1 MSSLIIA
8 LDFLHNLFTLV
19 LLDAH
24 YSLHSLLLVS
34 TLKVLNF
41 LPIAEFLILALLN
54 SHQLVV
60 LFLSLVIYGFLALF
74 FHFDHGH
81 PHVLSI
87 LLLLKLFLVLL
98 FPQLFS
104 LQVKLTLSF
113 LSYRLASKELL
124 LSLLLKLLIL
134 EFDHLNLALLLGSL
148 SLNIQTFLLS
158 PHLKL
163 LTLLFSLAF
172 TLLELLPLHLKELLL
187 SLFHLFN
194 LLVLLKSLDFGL
206 QLLLLILFL

>member
-1 MSSLIIA
+1 M
-8 LDFLHNLFTLV
+8 
-19 LLDAH
+19 
-24 YSLHSLLLVS
+24 
-34 TLKVLNF
+34 
-41 LPIAEFLILALLN
+41 
-54 SHQLVV
+54 
-60 LFLSLVIYGFLALF
+60 
-74 FHFDHGH
+74 
-81 PHVLSI
+81 
-87 LLLLKLFLVLL
+87 LL

-124 LSLLLKLLIL
+124 LSLLLELLIL
-134 EFDHLNLALLLGSL
+134 EFDHLNLALLLGCL
-148 SLNIQTFLLS
+148 SLNIQAFLLS

-163 LTLLFSLAF
+163 LTLLFCLAF